1 MQHQY
6 IKLRVSCIYHG
17 KIISEICRKQRT
29 RMVASRKLPY
39 ESHRGL
45 LNSRRWPRGI
55 IDDSWA
61 MPYSALTL
69 TDRSN
74 YSSLL
79 SEWHLL

>member
-1 MQHQY
+1 
-6 IKLRVSCIYHG
+6 
-17 KIISEICRKQRT
+17 
-29 RMVASRKLPY
+29 MVASRKPPY